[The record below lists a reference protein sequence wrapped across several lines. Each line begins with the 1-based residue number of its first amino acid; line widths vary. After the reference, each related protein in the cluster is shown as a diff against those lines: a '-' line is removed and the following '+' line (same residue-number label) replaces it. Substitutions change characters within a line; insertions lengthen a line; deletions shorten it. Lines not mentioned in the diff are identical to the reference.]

1 MDGLPS
7 CSASDEHTA
16 LKKEANF
23 SFRDRRPQSNLLCKS
38 TSSGVTERSPLSVII
53 PTLNEETVLGATLDA
68 LRGQAP
74 PFEVLIVDGN
84 STDGT
89 RECARAAGATVLQ
102 APRGRASQLNRG
114 AHAAQ
119 GDVYLFLH
127 ADTLLPPNGLAT
139 IRNTLAEPAATSGT
153 FRLQFDHSTPLLR
166 FYSWCT
172 RWPWIRLCFGDRGLF
187 VTRSAFEAVGGY
199 PDWPLFEDLELAAR
213 LYEHG
218 GFRFLDTAT
227 TTSARRFQRNG
238 ILTQQL
244 RNLYLWLHYVYG
256 ADPERVAH
264 LYRYHDDASP
274 SPEKPDASH

>member
-1 MDGLPS
+1 MT
-7 CSASDEHTA
+7 HRA
-16 LKKEANF
+16 LI
-23 SFRDRRPQSNLLCKS
+23 SI
-38 TSSGVTERSPLSVII
+38 VI
-53 PTLNEETVLGATLDA
+53 PTLNEEDVLGPTLDA
-68 LRGQAP
+68 LQRQDP
-74 PFEVLIVDGN
+74 SVEIIVVDGH
-84 STDGT
+84 STDDT
-89 RECARAAGATVLQ
+89 FECARAAGATVLK

-114 AHAAQ
+114 AEAAE
-119 GDVYLFLH
+119 GNMYLFLH

-139 IRNTLAEPAATSGT
+139 IRNTLAEPEATAGI
-153 FRLQFDHSTPLLR
+153 FRLQFDQSSPLLR

-213 LYEHG
+213 LHEHG
-218 GFRFLDTAT
+218 GFRFVDTAV

-244 RNLYLWLHYVYG
+244 RNLYLWLHYVCN

-274 SPEKPDASH
+274 SQEKPDTSP